1 MNQTQTIRTA
11 INIFI
16 LVAVGV
22 SLFQELAN
30 INNKQAVPP
39 VPASDGQ
46 PFTAP

>member
-30 INNKQAVPP
+30 INNKQAVQS

-46 PFTAP
+46 PVPVP